1 MKSLLRDEE
10 LIKQFLTTSPN
21 DCFEALY
28 SRYVD
33 KVYRRCLSLTKDAEQ
48 AQDFTQDIFL
58 RAFARLDRFEHR
70 SSFSTW
76 LYSISYNYCMDQLQ
90 LARRNPMVVLVDNS
104 DYGLADTDEAV
115 VYENRMQYL
124 NEALDALAPEEVNL
138 LRLKYEDGLDVD
150 TIARQYELSNSA
162 VKMRL
167 KRSRDKVRL
176 HCVQHQALAA
186 G

>member
-70 SSFSTW
+70 SSFQRGCTRFPTIIVW
-76 LYSISYNYCMDQLQ
+76 ISCSLPGETQWW
-90 LARRNPMVVLVDNS
+90 
-104 DYGLADTDEAV
+104 
-115 VYENRMQYL
+115 
-124 NEALDALAPEEVNL
+124 
-138 LRLKYEDGLDVD
+138 
-150 TIARQYELSNSA
+150 
-162 VKMRL
+162 
-167 KRSRDKVRL
+167 
-176 HCVQHQALAA
+176 C
-186 G
+186 

>member
-1 MKSLLRDEE
+1 
-10 LIKQFLTTSPN
+10 
-21 DCFEALY
+21 
-28 SRYVD
+28 
-33 KVYRRCLSLTKDAEQ
+33 
-48 AQDFTQDIFL
+48 
-58 RAFARLDRFEHR
+58 
-70 SSFSTW
+70 
-76 LYSISYNYCMDQLQ
+76 
-90 LARRNPMVVLVDNS
+90 MVVLVDNS